1 MMPPFIAVWLAKYGA
16 ALAGALLSLALTL
29 ALVFFAG
36 VTHERAA
43 WEARKAESF
52 QTARNVERDA
62 NAIANAAESQAL
74 TTALAQKEKA
84 DAELTELRAQL
95 ALTPRCP
102 VARATVRL
110 LDGAPRVPAVAGTA
124 ALTGA
129 AAPRVAGNTAAT
141 LAGTGNEDRSAE
153 TVDASEVLENCA
165 WNRLNVAEPNA
176 AQIEQLQA
184 FYQRLRKAYNAP

>member
-1 MMPPFIAVWLAKYGA
+1 MIPPFITAWLAKYGV
-16 ALAGALLSLALTL
+16 ALAGVLLSLVSA
-29 ALVFFAG
+29 FYSG
-36 VTHERAA
+36 KIHERAA

-62 NAIANAAESQAL
+62 AAMANAAESHAL
-74 TTALAQKEKA
+74 KTALAQKEKA

-95 ALTPRCP
+95 ALAPRCP

-110 LDGAPRVPAVAGTA
+110 LDGAPRVSAVAGAA
-124 ALTGA
+124 ALAGA
-129 AAPRVAGNTAAT
+129 AAPPVAGNAAAT
-141 LAGTGNEDRSAE
+141 ITSAGNEDRSAE

-165 WNRLNVAEPNA
+165 WNRLNVAERNA

-184 FYQRLRKAYNAP
+184 FYQRLRKTYNTP